1 MLRLTTAP
9 HPELQ
14 GGFNTKVLFAF
25 ITATLVVSALLGL
38 IWKLASDAALATQS
52 VHHTQEV
59 LNALALTRGDM
70 LQVELSTQNF
80 RITGDNSYLLER
92 EKASRS
98 REAALGSLALLTAD
112 NPEQQARWQQLREV
126 VDQRIAIARQVEVLR
141 KTQGV
146 EAATAF
152 VARSPLRES
161 RDKAHALLDQMREEE
176 LRLLGARDAEQQRS
190 RQWLL
195 SGGLLVSALLLCLLA
210 ATSKLIQRQLQQLA
224 RSREALA
231 EREEDLAITLHSIG
245 DGVLAT
251 DLQGRITRLNPV
263 AERLTGWTEAEARGR
278 LAEEVFVIVN
288 ESTRAAVEVPVVRVL
303 QTGRQQDLANHTQLI
318 SRDGS
323 ERPIADSAAPMRD
336 AAGRMRGAVLVF
348 RDVTQQ
354 YQAELQIERQNALL
368 EQHVLERTRQ
378 LQESEEHL
386 RSVMAAVPALIGYV
400 DAQQRYVY
408 VNDLYRQR
416 FAPERTDITGC
427 SVLEILGP
435 DRYAIAA
442 PMIQKVLQGQAQSF
456 DWQPAPDLWHAVNY
470 FPKRDAAG
478 RVLGYYLLGN
488 DITER
493 KRNEAAIQ
501 NLNTEL
507 AQRVRELEHVGRA
520 LRTLSAVNR
529 TMLRARSEE
538 ELLQHMCHA
547 IVSTGGFGMAAV
559 WYRLND
565 PEQTLKLMAQS
576 GNQNSPELLSR
587 LHLTWADT
595 EHGQGAAAHAARTG
609 QTTVVSNVL
618 EDPGYAPWLQYLDGN
633 RSALACPLKVGNQVI
648 GALALY
654 DREPGTFNPNE
665 VNLLT
670 ESADDLAFGIAT
682 LRSRI
687 EQDQIEQAMQHLT
700 RHDALTGLPNE
711 THFTEDLSL
720 ALATAA
726 RQPQSR
732 FAVLQINIERIGEIN
747 DALGFSFG
755 DQLLCEFGQRLSQ
768 SVPPGAK
775 VARLRGDE
783 FAILL
788 PDSDAA
794 QALAQVQRLKAT
806 LAAPMPMADI
816 EIDISART
824 GIALYPEHGQTPHD
838 LYRHMDIALQA
849 ARKKGVSQ
857 VVFDPAQG
865 VSQPQQLSLA
875 GQLRRAIEGGDLML
889 YLQPKVDMLSGSVC
903 GAEGLVRWRH
913 AQRGLIPPMEFIS
926 LAEQTGLI
934 TPLTDWVIEAAL
946 RLNHDWAEQACA
958 LPIAINLSARN
969 LREENLLTRLR
980 HLRSTWTGAPQL
992 LEMEITETAVM
1003 EDAEYALGVLQSLR
1017 AEGIALYID
1026 DFGTGYSALSYL
1038 QKLPVDYIKIDQS
1051 FVRDMCNNKDSAA
1064 IVRSTIDLVHDLGR
1078 KTVAE
1083 GVETQA
1089 HWDQLASLGCD
1100 MAQGYFIARPMP
1112 SDEFQVWKTQFDT
1125 ARLSQKP
1132 LA

>member
-1 MLRLTTAP
+1 MAQSPYLEAR
-9 HPELQ
+9 
-14 GGFNTKVLFAF
+14 FNGKVLFAF
-25 ITATLVVSALLGL
+25 VTAALVITALLALT
-38 IWKLASDAALATQS
+38 WKLAGDAVSATQS
-52 VHHTQEV
+52 VRHTQEV
-59 LNALALTRGDM
+59 LNALSITRGDM

-80 RITGDNSYLLER
+80 RITGDSSYLLER

-98 REAALGSLALLTAD
+98 REEAMGRLAQLTAD
-112 NPEQQARWQQLREV
+112 NAAQQTRWQQLREV

-146 EAATAF
+146 EAATAY
-152 VARSPLRES
+152 VARAPLRET
-161 RDKAHALLDQMREEE
+161 RDKVYKLLDQMREEE
-176 LRLLGARDAEQQRS
+176 LRLLAARDVDQQRS

-195 SGGLLVSALLLCLLA
+195 RGGLLVSALLLTLLA
-210 ATSKLIQRQLQQLA
+210 ATYKLIQRQLQQLA
-224 RSREALA
+224 RQREALA
-231 EREEDLAITLHSIG
+231 EREEDLAITLQSIG

-251 DLQGRITRLNPV
+251 DLSGRITRLNPV
-263 AERLTGWTEAEARGR
+263 AERLTGWTEAQARGR

-288 ESTRAAVEVPVVRVL
+288 ESTRASVEVPIVRVL
-303 QTGRQQDLANHTQLI
+303 QTGQQQDLANHTSLI
-318 SRDGS
+318 ARDGR
-323 ERPIADSAAPMRD
+323 ECPIADSAAPIRD
-336 AAGRMRGAVLVF
+336 AAGQMRGTVLVF

-354 YQAELQIERQNALL
+354 YQAEQQIERQNALL
-368 EQHVLERTRQ
+368 EQHVEERTRQ
-378 LQESEEHL
+378 LLESEEHL

-416 FAPERTDITGC
+416 FAPERADITGC
-427 SVLEILGP
+427 SVSEILGP
-435 DRYAIAA
+435 ERYAIAA
-442 PMIQKVLQGQAQSF
+442 PMIQKALQGVPQSF
-456 DWQPAPDLWHAVNY
+456 DWEPEPGLWHAVDY
-470 FPKRDAAG
+470 FPKHDALG
-478 RVLGYYLLGN
+478 RVLGYYLLGS

-493 KRNEAAIQ
+493 KRSEAAIQ
-501 NLNTEL
+501 GLNTEL
-507 AQRVRELEHVGRA
+507 ARRVHELEHVGRA

-529 TMLRARSEE
+529 TMLRATTED
-538 ELLQHMCHA
+538 ELLQHMCQA

-559 WYRLND
+559 WYRMDD
-565 PEQTLKLMAQS
+565 PAQTLRLMAQS
-576 GNQNSPELLSR
+576 GNHNSPELLSR
-587 LHLTWADT
+587 LPLTWADT
-595 EHGQGAAAHAARTG
+595 ENGQGAAAQAVRTG
-609 QTTVVSNVL
+609 QTTVIANVL
-618 EDPGYAPWLQYLDGN
+618 ESSGYAPWLQYLDGN
-633 RSALACPLKVGNQVI
+633 RSALACPLRVGQKVI
-648 GALALY
+648 GALTLY
-654 DREPGTFNPNE
+654 DREPDTFKPDE
-665 VNLLT
+665 VNLLS

-682 LRSRI
+682 LRARV
-687 EQDQIEQAMQHLT
+687 EQQQIEEAMVHLT

-711 THFTEDLSL
+711 THFTEDLSM
-720 ALATAA
+720 ALAVAEH
-726 RQPQSR
+726 QNDSR

-755 DQLLCEFGQRLSQ
+755 DQLLCEFGQRLCK

-788 PDSDAA
+788 PDADAA
-794 QALAQVQRLKAT
+794 AAAAQVKQLSAALAT
-806 LAAPMPMADI
+806 PMPMADI

-824 GIALYPEHGQTPHD
+824 GIALYPQHGQTPHD
-838 LYRHMDIALQA
+838 LYRHMDIALQM
-849 ARKKGVSQ
+849 ARKKGVGH
-857 VVFDPAQG
+857 VIFDLALG
-865 VSQPQQLSLA
+865 TSQPQQLNLA
-875 GQLRRAIEGGDLML
+875 GQLRRAIEGGDLLL
-889 YLQPKVDMLSGSVC
+889 YLQPKVDMRTGALF

-913 AQRGLIPPMEFIS
+913 AQRGLIPPMEFIG

-934 TPLTDWVIEAAL
+934 TPLTDWVIQAAL
-946 RLNHDWAEQACA
+946 RLNHDWAAQGRA

-969 LREENLLTRLR
+969 LRDENLLTRLR
-980 HLRSTWTGAPQL
+980 HLRSTWKGAPHL

-1100 MAQGYFIARPMP
+1100 YAQGYFIARPMP
-1112 SDEFQVWKTQFDT
+1112 PEEFQAW
-1125 ARLSQKP
+1125 RLAYESRSQ
-1132 LA
+1132 AERAHQSA